1 MAFMKLQRK
10 RIAAMIRA
18 RFNRVKPVNELTLAD
33 MLIYPWRYNGLSD
46 GLAQLPTP
54 EYITIGRK
62 RYPVPTTME
71 HFGDTITYGQKMWFQ
86 RGEQSDIGLVF
97 RYIAG
102 YYTPMV
108 TGETWDEK
116 NITRIEKI
124 IVNSLAIEMYPAAY
138 HLIDLMTQLVER
150 ELKLLQREPTKQ
162 ERAAGIEKL
171 GKYAELMAITFLMD
185 QFKCSESDVM
195 AKPYNDCLVRFMLQ
209 RDQNAYADRL
219 ADVYKRENESKTK
232 SK

>member
-1 MAFMKLQRK
+1 MAFIKWEHK
-10 RIAAMIRA
+10 RIALMIRA
-18 RFNRVKPVNELTLAD
+18 RFNRIKPINKLTLGD
-33 MLIYPWRYNGLSD
+33 MLIYPWRYDGLSN

-54 EYITIGRK
+54 EFITIGRK
-62 RYPVPTTME
+62 RFPVPQTME
-71 HFGDTITYGQKMWFQ
+71 HFGDGITYGQKMWFQ
-86 RGEQSDIGLVF
+86 TAEQSDIGLVF
-97 RYIAG
+97 RFIAG

-108 TGETWDEK
+108 TGKPWDEK
-116 NITRIEKI
+116 NIARIEKI
-124 IVNSLAIEMYPAAY
+124 IVNSLAIEMYPTAY
-138 HLIDLMTQLVER
+138 HFIDLMAQLVER

-162 ERAAGIEKL
+162 EKAAGIDRL
-171 GKYAELMAITFLMD
+171 GKYADLMAVTFLMD

-195 AKPYNDCLVRFMLQ
+195 LKPYNDCLVRFMLQ

>member
-1 MAFMKLQRK
+1 MAFMKLERK

-18 RFNRVKPVNELTLAD
+18 RFNRVKPVDELTLLD
-33 MLIYPWRYNGLSD
+33 MLIFPWRYNGLSD
-46 GLAQLPTP
+46 GLALLPTP
-54 EYITIGRK
+54 EFITIGRK
-62 RYPVPTTME
+62 RFPVPHTME
-71 HFGDTITYGQKMWFQ
+71 QFGDNITFGQKMWFQ
-86 RGEQSDIGLVF
+86 NAEQSDIGLVF
-97 RYIAG
+97 RYIVG
-102 YYTPMV
+102 YYTPIV
-108 TGETWDEK
+108 TGKPWDEK
-116 NITRIEKI
+116 NIARIEKI
-124 IVNSLAIEMYPAAY
+124 IVNSLAIEMYPTAY
-138 HLIDLMTQLVER
+138 HFIDLMTQLIDR

-162 ERAAGIEKL
+162 EKAAGIERL
-171 GKYAELMAITFLMD
+171 GKYADLMAVTFLMD